1 MNRQDRFS
9 TVRAALA
16 LSAKEEVSYGAT
28 QEIGSGDSRQRPER
42 TRAVPAT
49 SAATAAHQAPR
60 PTRRGGLAVRAKY
73 GPEFFATIG
82 HKGGSAARD
91 RHGHDFFA
99 NIGRRG
105 GLATRDQHDSEYY
118 SRIGRMGGL
127 HVHQRER
134 KSQDTERDTDTSR

>member
-1 MNRQDRFS
+1 MAQRKRSAAATPANDRNEPEPSQQFP
-9 TVRAALA
+9 
-16 LSAKEEVSYGAT
+16 
-28 QEIGSGDSRQRPER
+28 QPQRP
-42 TRAVPAT
+42 TRRRG
-49 SAATAAHQAPR
+49 PR
-60 PTRRGGLAVRAKY
+60 AGTENARRGGLAVRAKY

-127 HVHQRER
+127 RVRQRER